1 MTIYHY
7 TLTMFRICIYFTIMC
22 YIILITLSS
31 TQSSPI
37 NDRENKNKRGQEKGQ
52 ERIAVVS
59 LLVQNRGMNR
69 GESVYKRMRELFLY
83 SLRMTGEYM

>member
-7 TLTMFRICIYFTIMC
+7 TLTMFRIYFTIMC
-22 YIILITLSS
+22 YIILITLSP
-31 TQSSPI
+31 TQSIPV
-37 NDRENKNKRGQEKGQ
+37 NGRENKNKRGQEKGQ

-69 GESVYKRMRELFLY
+69 GESIYKRMRELFLY